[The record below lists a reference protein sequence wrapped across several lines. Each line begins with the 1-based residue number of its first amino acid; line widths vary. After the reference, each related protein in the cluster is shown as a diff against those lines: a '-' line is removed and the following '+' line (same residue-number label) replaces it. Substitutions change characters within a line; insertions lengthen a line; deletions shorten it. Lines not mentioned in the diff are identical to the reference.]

1 MYRQYRTQQCILFPG
16 VTIWTF
22 QPSFLFTVQLE
33 QSNSSITGT
42 LEGPS
47 CFKGLCSGDLLIWQ
61 SRLLSFYILNFF
73 DSSHSVGIASRR
85 GLGSGFNKET
95 KEFKIDH
102 LMSYLDCLEDWK
114 QFISESDLVCRGP
127 LTLTKLS
134 ALAKSKVT
142 PGQGEWS

>member
-1 MYRQYRTQQCILFPG
+1 MYTVSRGYNLDLSAFI
-16 VTIWTF
+16 
-22 QPSFLFTVQLE
+22 SFYSPTGTVKF
-33 QSNSSITGT
+33 IYTGT

-73 DSSHSVGIASRR
+73 DYSHSVGIASRR

-114 QFISESDLVCRGP
+114 QFISESDFLCRGP

-142 PGQGEWS
+142 PGRGEWS